1 MDVDVWLVYAALLG
15 VHILVGVI
23 FALPLAIP
31 PLRRWVSNA
40 EERRGVAVGVMSGTG
55 FAVTFLFLAFLLA
68 QVTILFGCYDLTDT
82 PLCSP
87 IDTDQIGLT
96 PQEFMDLAADEL
108 YQRNLRPAWWRKS
121 CHIPEIGV
129 CFLMD
134 QSGWQNVEGGFA
146 GPFLAALFVGG
157 VTAVTALWLTRN
169 RRIVGQ
175 SAG

>member
-1 MDVDVWLVYAALLG
+1 MEAWLYLAAIAIAL
-15 VHILVGVI
+15 ILIGAI

-31 PLRRWVSNA
+31 PLRRRLSGAA
-40 EERRGVAVGVMSGTG
+40 EWRGVAVGVMSGTS
-55 FAVTFLFLAFLLA
+55 FVIVFWLIALWLA
-68 QVTILFGCYDLTDT
+68 QVNIIFSCFDMTDT

-87 IDTDQIGLT
+87 IDPNQIGLT

-108 YQRNLRPAWWRKS
+108 YQRNLRPAWLRKS

-134 QSGWQNVEGGFA
+134 QSGWQNVGGSFA
-146 GPFLAALFVGG
+146 EPFLPALLAGG
-157 VTAVTALWLTRN
+157 VTAVTALRLTRN
-169 RRIVGQ
+169 RKIVGE